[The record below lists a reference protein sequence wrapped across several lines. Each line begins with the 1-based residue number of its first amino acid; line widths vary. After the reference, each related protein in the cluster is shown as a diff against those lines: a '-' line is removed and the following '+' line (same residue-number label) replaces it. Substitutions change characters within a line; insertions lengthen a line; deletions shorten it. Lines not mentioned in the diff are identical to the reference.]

1 MRKTFSIM
9 ILIVL
14 IFEIVLSSNV
24 AYASASDE
32 IQNLSSKSINVNSTT
47 SYLNFYESEAN
58 NGTDKANVISNNF
71 TGNSGYYIYGK
82 INNYYYDLDYYKFT
96 VPSDGQFDLKGVW
109 LDDYYGN
116 GWEDDLAIGLEDQ
129 NGNTIMYGS
138 LRNLS
143 SGGTYKYIN
152 TFLKQGTYYIVAF
165 QSSSYQYLYVD
176 QPYGL
181 IMNFSPS
188 QTQTPYT
195 LSFNSQGGSYVSP
208 VTANSGSTFTQPTA
222 PTRTGYIFGG
232 WYTDAACTNLYDFN
246 TPVTSNVTLYAKW
259 TTNIYRISFNSNGG
273 TSVPSTTVGYNKTFT
288 QPTAPKRTGYT
299 FGGWYTDAACTNLY
313 NFNTPVTSNITLYAK
328 WVVNPATPTAMKVAS
343 LTYNTN
349 SISWGVVAG
358 VKGYEVYRSTSSNG
372 TYALVTTTTAT
383 SFNNTGLAT
392 NTVYY
397 YKVRAYNVVG
407 AVKAYSGF
415 SAVVSAKPIPSTP
428 VNLKVVKATTSSI
441 KITWN
446 GVTGAT
452 GYEIYRSMS
461 SKGTYTLVKTVATP
475 SYTNT
480 GLVKGKTYYYKVR
493 AYRMVGKTKVYS
505 GWTTVKYVKL

>member
-1 MRKTFSIM
+1 
-9 ILIVL
+9 
-14 IFEIVLSSNV
+14 
-24 AYASASDE
+24 
-32 IQNLSSKSINVNSTT
+32 
-47 SYLNFYESEAN
+47 
-58 NGTDKANVISNNF
+58 
-71 TGNSGYYIYGK
+71 
-82 INNYYYDLDYYKFT
+82 
-96 VPSDGQFDLKGVW
+96 
-109 LDDYYGN
+109 
-116 GWEDDLAIGLEDQ
+116 
-129 NGNTIMYGS
+129 
-138 LRNLS
+138 
-143 SGGTYKYIN
+143 
-152 TFLKQGTYYIVAF
+152 
-165 QSSSYQYLYVD
+165 
-176 QPYGL
+176 
-181 IMNFSPS
+181 
-188 QTQTPYT
+188 
-195 LSFNSQGGSYVSP
+195 
-208 VTANSGSTFTQPTA
+208 
-222 PTRTGYIFGG
+222 
-232 WYTDAACTNLYDFN
+232 WYTDSACTDLYDFN
-246 TPVTSNVTLYAKW
+246 TAVTSNVTLYAKW

-273 TSVPSTTVGYNKTFT
+273 TLVPSKTVGYNKTFT
-288 QPTAPKRTGYT
+288 QPTAPTRTGYT
-299 FGGWYTDAACTNLY
+299 FGGWYTDSAFTNLY
-313 NFNTPVTSNITLYAK
+313 NFNTAVTSNVTLYAK
-328 WVVNPATPTAMKVAS
+328 WVVNPATPTVMKAAS

-475 SYTNT
+475 SYINT

-505 GWTTVKYVKL
+505 GWTTVKYAGL